1 MTKALLV
8 SHVVA
13 SQGVAMFA
21 PTLLHETPGR
31 LPYVV
36 PVAGP
41 TWHGV
46 DITVGPGVKG
56 AFALHQ
62 IADLG
67 ARGRG
72 DTDGVADEALE
83 LVGQT
88 GLREDD
94 TSGLFHCVDS
104 RPATNGLSVTP

>member
-1 MTKALLV
+1 MYDEGVAG
-8 SHVVA
+8 VVA

-31 LPYVV
+31 LSYVV

-56 AFALHQ
+56 AFVLHQ
-62 IADLG
+62 VADLG

-72 DTDGVADEALE
+72 DTDGVTNEALE

-88 GLREDD
+88 RLREDD
-94 TSGLFHCVDS
+94 TG
-104 RPATNGLSVTP
+104 TPVHSSSSHI

>member
-1 MTKALLV
+1 MYDEGVAG
-8 SHVVA
+8 VVA

-31 LPYVV
+31 LSYVV

-56 AFALHQ
+56 AFVFHQ
-62 IADLG
+62 VADLG

-88 GLREDD
+88 GLREDY
-94 TSGLFHCVDS
+94 TSGRVHCVDS
-104 RPATNGLSVTP
+104 GPAANGLSATP